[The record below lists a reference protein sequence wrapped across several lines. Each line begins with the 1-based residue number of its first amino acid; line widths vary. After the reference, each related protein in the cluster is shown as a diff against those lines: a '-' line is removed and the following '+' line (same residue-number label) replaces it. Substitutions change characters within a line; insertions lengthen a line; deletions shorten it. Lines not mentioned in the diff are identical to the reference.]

1 MIIYNNI
8 IVMTSLS
15 RNGYS
20 IKKKN
25 FKEEDILKIKNEL
38 TVSVENRMFEF
49 LEPKTYSLYSENDNK
64 LYLPKYYGLQKF
76 GIPER
81 NVIGT
86 GEKRENMTFV
96 GQIRDEQLIQIN
108 AFMDTINDPLKMGGI
123 ISIGCGGGKS
133 VIAIYIAC
141 LLKLKTLFISHKDF
155 LNVQFS
161 ERIKMF
167 SPNSKI
173 GKIKQNIIDI
183 EDKDFVVASLQSIA
197 MKDYPNKIFNDFGLV
212 IIDECHHTSAQVF
225 SQALIKTCSPYTLGL
240 SATLNRKDGLRKVF
254 EWFIGKCI
262 IKPIFKTDDNN
273 VLVKTFKF
281 NNNTLEYCQTLTN
294 KFNNKINT
302 VGMLTQ
308 ICSFKPR
315 TEFISNIIFENME
328 KNRKLIIL
336 SERKELLKELYEL
349 LKNNIY
355 SIGYYIGGMKQNK
368 LDESSTKDIILAT
381 FQLAQEGL
389 DIPSLN
395 MLLFATPISDIEQS
409 VGRILREKPE
419 NRIHIPLIIDIIDD
433 FSIFKNRF
441 NKRLNFYKK
450 KNYIIKNE

>member
-1 MIIYNNI
+1 
-8 IVMTSLS
+8 MTSLS

-20 IKKKN
+20 IKKSV
-25 FKEEDILKIKNEL
+25 FKENEISEIKKEL
-38 TVSVENRMFEF
+38 TVCVENRMFDF
-49 LEPKTYSLYSENDNK
+49 LEPKIYNLYLENKNK

-76 GIPER
+76 GIPKR
-81 NVIGT
+81 NIIGT
-86 GEKRENMTFV
+86 GEKRKNMTFS
-96 GQIRDEQLIQIN
+96 GEIRENQLIQIN
-108 AFMDTINDPLKMGGI
+108 AFMETINDPLKMGGI

-155 LNVQFS
+155 LNVQFA

-183 EDKDFVVASLQSIA
+183 QDKDFVVASLQSIA
-197 MKDYPNKIFNDFGLV
+197 MKDYPNEIFQDFGLV
-212 IIDECHHTSAQVF
+212 IIDECHHTSAEVF
-225 SQALIKTCSPYTLGL
+225 SQALVKTCSPYTLGL

-254 EWFIGKCI
+254 EWFIGKCV
-262 IKPIFKTDDNN
+262 IKPTFKTDDNN
-273 VLVKTFKF
+273 VLVKTLKF
-281 NNNTLEYCQTLTN
+281 NDNSLEYSQTLTN
-294 KFNNKINT
+294 KFNNKINA
-302 VGMLTQ
+302 VGMLSQ
-308 ICSFKPR
+308 ICNFKPR
-315 TEFISNIIFENME
+315 IEFISKVILENME

-355 SIGYYIGGMKQNK
+355 SIGYYVGGMKQNK
-368 LDESSTKDIILAT
+368 LDESATKDIILAT

-395 MLLFATPISDIEQS
+395 MLLFASPISDIEQS
-409 VGRILREKPE
+409 IGRILREKPE
-419 NRIHIPLIIDIIDD
+419 NRIHIPLIIDIVDD

-441 NKRLNFYKK
+441 YKRLNFYKK
-450 KNYIIKNE
+450 KNYNIKNE

>member
-1 MIIYNNI
+1 
-8 IVMTSLS
+8 MTSLS

-20 IKKKN
+20 IKKSM
-25 FKEEDILKIKNEL
+25 FKENEISEIKKEL
-38 TVSVENRMFEF
+38 TVCVENRMFDF
-49 LEPKTYSLYSENDNK
+49 LEPKIYSLYLENVNK

-76 GIPER
+76 GIPKR
-81 NVIGT
+81 NIIGT
-86 GEKRENMTFV
+86 GEKRENMTFS
-96 GQIRDEQLIQIN
+96 GEIRENQLIQIN
-108 AFMDTINDPLKMGGI
+108 AFMETINDPLKMGGI

-155 LNVQFS
+155 LNVQFA

-197 MKDYPNKIFNDFGLV
+197 MKDYPNEIFQDFGLV
-212 IIDECHHTSAQVF
+212 IIDECHHTSAEVF
-225 SQALIKTCSPYTLGL
+225 SQALVKTCSPYTLGL

-254 EWFIGKCI
+254 EWFIGKCV
-262 IKPIFKTDDNN
+262 IKPTFKTDDNN
-273 VLVKTFKF
+273 VLVKTLKF
-281 NNNTLEYCQTLTN
+281 NDNSLEYSQTLTN
-294 KFNNKINT
+294 KFNNKINA
-302 VGMLTQ
+302 VGMLSQ
-308 ICSFKPR
+308 ICNFKPR
-315 TEFISNIIFENME
+315 IEFISKVILENME

-355 SIGYYIGGMKQNK
+355 SIGYYVGGMKQNK
-368 LDESSTKDIILAT
+368 LDESATKDIILAT

-395 MLLFATPISDIEQS
+395 MLLFASPISDIEQS
-409 VGRILREKPE
+409 IGRILREKPE
-419 NRIHIPLIIDIIDD
+419 NRIHIPLIIDIVDD
-433 FSIFKNRF
+433 FSIFRNRF
-441 NKRLNFYKK
+441 YKRLNFYKK
-450 KNYIIKNE
+450 KKL

>member
-1 MIIYNNI
+1 
-8 IVMTSLS
+8 MTSLS

-20 IKKKN
+20 IKKSM
-25 FKEEDILKIKNEL
+25 FKENEISEIKKEL
-38 TVSVENRMFEF
+38 TVCVENHMFDF
-49 LEPKTYSLYSENDNK
+49 LEPKIYSLYLENENK

-76 GIPER
+76 GIPKR

-86 GEKRENMTFV
+86 GEKRENMTFS
-96 GQIRDEQLIQIN
+96 GEIRENQLIQIN
-108 AFMDTINDPLKMGGI
+108 AFMETINDPLKMGGI

-155 LNVQFS
+155 LNVQFA

-197 MKDYPNKIFNDFGLV
+197 MKDYPNEIFQDFGLV
-212 IIDECHHTSAQVF
+212 IIDECHHTSAEVF
-225 SQALIKTCSPYTLGL
+225 SQALVKTCSPYTLGL

-254 EWFIGKCI
+254 EWFVGKCV
-262 IKPIFKTDDNN
+262 IKPTFKTDDNN
-273 VLVKTFKF
+273 VLVKTLKF
-281 NNNTLEYCQTLTN
+281 NDNSLEYSQTLTN
-294 KFNNKINT
+294 KFNNKINA
-302 VGMLTQ
+302 VGMLSQ
-308 ICSFKPR
+308 ICNFKPR
-315 TEFISNIIFENME
+315 IEFISKVILDNMD

-355 SIGYYIGGMKQNK
+355 SIGYYVGGMKQNK
-368 LDESSTKDIILAT
+368 LDESATKDIILGT

-395 MLLFATPISDIEQS
+395 MLLFASPISDIEQS

-419 NRIHIPLIIDIIDD
+419 NRIHIPLIIDIVDD
-433 FSIFKNRF
+433 FSIFRNRF
-441 NKRLNFYKK
+441 YKRLNFYKK
-450 KNYIIKNE
+450 KNYNIKNE

>member
-1 MIIYNNI
+1 
-8 IVMTSLS
+8 MTSLS

-20 IKKKN
+20 IKKSM
-25 FKEEDILKIKNEL
+25 FKENEISEIKKEL
-38 TVSVENRMFEF
+38 TVCVENRMFDF
-49 LEPKTYSLYSENDNK
+49 LEPKIYSLYLENENK

-76 GIPER
+76 GIPKR
-81 NVIGT
+81 NIIGT
-86 GEKRENMTFV
+86 GEKRENMTFS
-96 GQIRDEQLIQIN
+96 GEIRENQLIQIN
-108 AFMDTINDPLKMGGI
+108 AFMETINDPLKMGGI

-155 LNVQFS
+155 LNVQFA

-197 MKDYPNKIFNDFGLV
+197 MKDYPNKIFQDFGLV
-212 IIDECHHTSAQVF
+212 IIDECHHTSAEVF
-225 SQALIKTCSPYTLGL
+225 SQALVKTCSPYTLGL

-254 EWFIGKCI
+254 EWFIGKCV
-262 IKPIFKTDDNN
+262 IKPTFKTDDNN
-273 VLVKTFKF
+273 VLVKTLKF
-281 NNNTLEYCQTLTN
+281 NDNSLEYSQTLTN
-294 KFNNKINT
+294 KFNNKINA
-302 VGMLTQ
+302 VGMLSQ
-308 ICSFKPR
+308 ICNFKPR
-315 TEFISNIIFENME
+315 IEFISKVIFENME

-349 LKNNIY
+349 LKDNIY
-355 SIGYYIGGMKQNK
+355 SIGYYVGGMKQNK
-368 LDESSTKDIILAT
+368 LDESATKDIILGT

-395 MLLFATPISDIEQS
+395 MLLFASPISDIEQS
-409 VGRILREKPE
+409 IGRILREKPE
-419 NRIHIPLIIDIIDD
+419 NRIHIPLIIDIVDD

-450 KNYIIKNE
+450 KNYNIKNE

>member
-1 MIIYNNI
+1 
-8 IVMTSLS
+8 MTSLS

-20 IKKKN
+20 IKKSM
-25 FKEEDILKIKNEL
+25 FKENEISEIKKEL
-38 TVSVENRMFEF
+38 TVCVENRMFDF
-49 LEPKTYSLYSENDNK
+49 LEPKIYSLYLENVNK

-76 GIPER
+76 GIPKR
-81 NVIGT
+81 NIIGT
-86 GEKRENMTFV
+86 GEKRENMTFS
-96 GQIRDEQLIQIN
+96 GEIRENQLIQIN
-108 AFMDTINDPLKMGGI
+108 AFMETINDPLKMGGI

-155 LNVQFS
+155 LNVQFA

-197 MKDYPNKIFNDFGLV
+197 MKDYPNEIFQDFGLV
-212 IIDECHHTSAQVF
+212 IIDECHHTSAEVF
-225 SQALIKTCSPYTLGL
+225 SQALVKTCSPYTLGL

-254 EWFIGKCI
+254 EWFIGKCV
-262 IKPIFKTDDNN
+262 IKPTFKTDDNN
-273 VLVKTFKF
+273 VLVKTLKF
-281 NNNTLEYCQTLTN
+281 NDNSLEYSQTLTN
-294 KFNNKINT
+294 KFNNKINA
-302 VGMLTQ
+302 VGMLSQ
-308 ICSFKPR
+308 ICNFKPR
-315 TEFISNIIFENME
+315 IEFISKVILENME

-355 SIGYYIGGMKQNK
+355 SIGYYVGGMKQNK
-368 LDESSTKDIILAT
+368 LDESATKDIILAT

-395 MLLFATPISDIEQS
+395 MLLFASPISDIEQS
-409 VGRILREKPE
+409 IGRILREKPE
-419 NRIHIPLIIDIIDD
+419 NRIHIPLIIDIVDD
-433 FSIFKNRF
+433 FSIFRNRF
-441 NKRLNFYKK
+441 YKRLNFYKK
-450 KNYIIKNE
+450 KNYNIKNE

>member
-1 MIIYNNI
+1 
-8 IVMTSLS
+8 MTSLS

-20 IKKKN
+20 IKKSI
-25 FKEEDILKIKNEL
+25 FKENEISEIKKEL
-38 TVSVENRMFEF
+38 TVCVENRMFDF
-49 LEPKTYSLYSENDNK
+49 LEPKIYSLYLENENK

-76 GIPER
+76 GIPKR
-81 NVIGT
+81 NIIGT
-86 GEKRENMTFV
+86 GEKRENMTFS
-96 GQIRDEQLIQIN
+96 GEIRENQLIQIN
-108 AFMDTINDPLKMGGI
+108 AFMETINDPLKMGGI

-155 LNVQFS
+155 LNVQFA

-197 MKDYPNKIFNDFGLV
+197 MKDYPNKIFQDFGLV
-212 IIDECHHTSAQVF
+212 IIDECHHTSAEVF
-225 SQALIKTCSPYTLGL
+225 SQALVKTCSPYTLGL

-254 EWFIGKCI
+254 EWFIGKCV
-262 IKPIFKTDDNN
+262 IKPTFKTDDNN
-273 VLVKTFKF
+273 VLVKTLKF
-281 NNNTLEYCQTLTN
+281 NDNSLEYSQTLTN
-294 KFNNKINT
+294 KFNNKINA
-302 VGMLTQ
+302 VGMLSQ
-308 ICSFKPR
+308 ICNFKPR
-315 TEFISNIIFENME
+315 IEFISKVIFENME

-349 LKNNIY
+349 LKDNIY
-355 SIGYYIGGMKQNK
+355 SIGYYVGGMKQNK
-368 LDESSTKDIILAT
+368 LDESATKDIILGT

-395 MLLFATPISDIEQS
+395 MLLFASPISDIEQS
-409 VGRILREKPE
+409 IGRILREKPE
-419 NRIHIPLIIDIIDD
+419 NRIHIPLIIDIVDD

-450 KNYIIKNE
+450 KNYNIKNE